1 MNCLKN
7 IYKVAFLILF
17 LLCSPAAQDINAED
31 GETNV
36 SARSQELAQQWVQGW
51 IRNERSKI
59 IDKLQGVDGTEL
71 SAPDSGD
78 DPTISRL
85 LMQPLEASLDSIE
98 SKLEP
103 HVRALDAEI
112 ETNTKLWIQTRA
124 LELERG
130 QERAAIEGATSTL
143 GLLAHLFDS
152 RNRWIWFCALIASLC
167 LAGTILHERRHDFR
181 KRFYGTR
188 AKSLRIVLV
197 MKIFTGS
204 LASFTVVVFLFGNTI
219 HSYFIEQGSGTA
231 VDSLSKV
238 EDETREFPPFPP
250 GVTSLPLASLR
261 MGQLPKP
268 NSDVKGITVTPKEN
282 KLRREIQLMAV
293 NQELLASMYVMM
305 SGHGTDL
312 EDSNTYLTEN
322 ANARNSTAFWGRVV
336 RFLISALLLGGIGY
350 IAVSLKRLIRK
361 RRKINGETCPS
372 CMGEGSLV
380 GADSVGEGVVR
391 CNNMVQDPD
400 YPDEDQECGFEI
412 RSIYKQMPKVCFPTL
427 GHVYAGK
434 THWLAMTYREL
445 SNSRFDADLNFAR
458 IQGAKTQDFDQ
469 LVDDLIDNRQ
479 GTGATQVEYVDPL
492 LFHFTDKDRY
502 GKTDVLLNMFD
513 YSGEVTLSRTIEDP
527 LRRRALDADGY
538 FFFLDPTLP
547 AEPQAKALNDFA
559 EDVKILKGVE
569 GGRTIQVPVA
579 ICVSKIDLMTLQDY
593 ADPSGGGIIGQFY
606 NELSDLDPNGNEY
619 SMDKIDAFSEMME
632 RYVST
637 IWPGWNINQAIDRLF
652 DGRFRYFPLSP
663 VGIQSLGTDNLENI
677 AQVPYRVLHPLLWLL
692 QMNGYQVLDKRS
704 AKRE

>member
-1 MNCLKN
+1 MYCLKTPW
-7 IYKVAFLILF
+7 KTTSLILL
-17 LLCSPAAQDINAED
+17 LLCLPHAQEITAAD
-31 GETNV
+31 GDTNL
-36 SARSQELAQQWVQGW
+36 SARSQELAQQWVHGW
-51 IRNERSKI
+51 IKQEKVRI
-59 IDKLQGVDGTEL
+59 IGNLQGLDGTEL
-71 SAPDSGD
+71 SAPNSGD
-78 DPTISRL
+78 DPNIYRL
-85 LMQPLEASLDSIE
+85 LVQPVEESLDVIT
-98 SKLEP
+98 SKLET
-103 HVRALDAEI
+103 HILELDAEI
-112 ETNTKLWIQTRA
+112 EINTTSWIKLRA
-124 LELERG
+124 LQIERG
-130 QERAAIEGATSTL
+130 QDRAALDGATSTL

-152 RNRWIWFCALIASLC
+152 RNRWIWFCALIATLC
-167 LAGTILHERRHDFR
+167 LAGAILHDRRHDFR
-181 KRFYGTR
+181 KRFFGTR

-197 MKIFTGS
+197 MKIFTAT
-204 LASFTVVVFLFGNTI
+204 LASFTVVVFLFGGTI
-219 HSYFIEQGSGTA
+219 HSYLISQGSGAA

-238 EDETREFPPFPP
+238 AKEIKGFPAGPNEYD
-250 GVTSLPLASLR
+250 
-261 MGQLPKP
+261 LPKP
-268 NSDVKGITVTPKEN
+268 NSDNKGITVTPAEN
-282 KLRREIQLMAV
+282 ALRRKIQLTAV
-293 NQELLASMYVMM
+293 KNQLLVSMYSIM
-305 SGHGTDL
+305 SEHGVNL
-312 EDSNTYLTEN
+312 EATNKYLSEN
-322 ANARNSTAFWGRVV
+322 ANARNSTDFWGRIA
-336 RFLISALLLGGIGY
+336 RFFISALLLGSIGY
-350 IAVSLKRLIRK
+350 IAVSLKRLIHKRK
-361 RRKINGETCPS
+361 KLNGETCPS
-372 CMGEGSLV
+372 CLGRGSLV

-458 IQGAKTQDFDQ
+458 IQGAKTEDFDQ

-492 LFHFTDKDRY
+492 LFHFTDKDRF

-579 ICVSKIDLMTLQDY
+579 ICVSKIDLMCMQPY
-593 ADPSGGGIIGQFY
+593 ADPSGGGIIGEFY
-606 NELSDLDPNGNEY
+606 NELSDLDPNGNEF
-619 SMDKIDAFSEMME
+619 SMNKIDALSEMME

-663 VGIQSLGTDNLENI
+663 VGLQSLGTDDLENI

-704 AKRE
+704 VNKK

>member
-1 MNCLKN
+1 MYCLKTRC
-7 IYKVAFLILF
+7 KTTFLILF
-17 LLCSPAAQDINAED
+17 LICLPHAQELTAAD
-31 GETNV
+31 GDTNL
-36 SARSQELAQQWVQGW
+36 SSLSEELAQQWVHGW
-51 IRNERSKI
+51 KNQEKARI
-59 IDKLQGVDGTEL
+59 IDTLQGLDGTEL

-78 DPTISRL
+78 DPNIYRL
-85 LMQPLEASLDSIE
+85 LLQPVEESLDLIT
-98 SKLEP
+98 SKLET
-103 HVRALDAEI
+103 HILELDAEI
-112 ETNTKLWIQTRA
+112 ESTTTSWIKLRA
-124 LELERG
+124 LQIERG
-130 QERAAIEGATSTL
+130 QKQAAIVGATSTL

-152 RNRWIWFCALIASLC
+152 RNRWIWFCALIATLC
-167 LAGTILHERRHDFR
+167 LAGALLHDRRHDFR
-181 KRFYGTR
+181 KRFFGTR

-197 MKIFTGS
+197 MKIFTTT
-204 LASFTVVVFLFGNTI
+204 LAIFTVVVFLFGGTI
-219 HSYFIEQGSGTA
+219 HSHLISQGSGAA
-231 VDSLSKV
+231 VDSLLKV
-238 EDETREFPPFPP
+238 AKEIKGFPAVPN
-250 GVTSLPLASLR
+250 GDD
-261 MGQLPKP
+261 LPKP
-268 NSDVKGITVTPKEN
+268 NSDIKGITVTPKEN
-282 KLRREIQLMAV
+282 KLRREIQLTIV
-293 NQELLASMYVMM
+293 KNKLLVSMYTMM
-305 SGHGTDL
+305 SEHAAKL
-312 EDSNTYLTEN
+312 KKSNEFLTGD
-322 ANARNSTAFWGRVV
+322 ATAKNTTVLWGRVA
-336 RFLISALLLGGIGY
+336 RFLISALLLGIIGY

-361 RRKINGETCPS
+361 RKKINGETCPS
-372 CMGEGSLV
+372 CLGRGSLV

-458 IQGAKTQDFDQ
+458 IQGAKTEDFDQ

-492 LFHFTDKDRY
+492 LFHFTDKDRF

-579 ICVSKIDLMTLQDY
+579 ICVSKIDLMCMQPY
-593 ADPSGGGIIGQFY
+593 ADPSGGGIIGEFY

-619 SMDKIDAFSEMME
+619 SMNKIDAFSEMME

-652 DGRFRYFPLSP
+652 DGRFRYFPLTP
-663 VGIQSLGTDNLENI
+663 VGLQSLGTDDLENI

-704 AKRE
+704 ANIK

>member
-1 MNCLKN
+1 MNWLITYRKPTW
-7 IYKVAFLILF
+7 LILCLF
-17 LLCSPAAQDINAED
+17 CLFYAADTNADE
-31 GETNV
+31 GASNL
-36 SARSQELAQQWVQGW
+36 SARSEELAQQWVHGW
-51 IRNERSKI
+51 INQEKAEI
-59 IDKLQGVDGTEL
+59 IGTLQGLDGTEL
-71 SAPDSGD
+71 SAPNSGD

-85 LMQPLEASLDSIE
+85 LMQPVEESLDLIRSR
-98 SKLEP
+98 LET
-103 HVRALDAEI
+103 HISELDAEI
-112 ETNTKLWIQTRA
+112 ESNTKAWIRLRA
-124 LELERG
+124 LQIERG
-130 QERAAIEGATSTL
+130 QERAAIEGATSTF

-152 RNRWIWFCALIASLC
+152 RNRWIWFCALIATLC
-167 LAGTILHERRHDFR
+167 LAGAILHDRRHDFR
-181 KRFYGTR
+181 KRFFGTR

-197 MKIFTGS
+197 TKIFTTT
-204 LASFTVVVFLFGNTI
+204 LAIFTIVVFLFGGTI
-219 HSYFIEQGSGTA
+219 HSYLISKGSGAT

-238 EDETREFPPFPP
+238 AEEIKGFPVAPN
-250 GVTSLPLASLR
+250 GYD
-261 MGQLPKP
+261 LPKP
-268 NSDVKGITVTPKEN
+268 NSDVKGITVTPDEN
-282 KLRREIQLMAV
+282 KLRREIQLTRV
-293 NQELLASMYVMM
+293 KNKLLVSMYTTM
-305 SGHGTDL
+305 SEHGVKL
-312 EDSNTYLTEN
+312 EAANKYLSNN
-322 ANARNSTAFWGRVV
+322 ASARNSTDFWGRVV

-350 IAVSLKRLIRK
+350 IAISLKRLIRK
-361 RRKINGETCPS
+361 RNKINGETCPS

-412 RSIYKQMPKVCFPTL
+412 RSIYKQMPKLCFPTL

-458 IQGAKTQDFDQ
+458 IQGAKTEDFDQ
-469 LVDDLIDNRQ
+469 LVDDLIENRQ

-538 FFFLDPTLP
+538 VFFLDPTLP

-559 EDVKILKGVE
+559 EDVKTIKGVDR
-569 GGRTIQVPVA
+569 GRTIQVPVA
-579 ICVSKIDLMTLQDY
+579 ICVSKIDLMCMQPY
-593 ADPSGGGIIGQFY
+593 ADPSGGGIIGEFY
-606 NELSDLDPNGNEY
+606 REVSELDPNGNEY
-619 SMDKIDAFSEMME
+619 SMNNIDAFSEMME

-663 VGIQSLGTDNLENI
+663 VGLNALGTDDLENI

-704 AKRE
+704 VKKK